1 MSHSNSQMSKGDQY
15 TYIANVKN
23 IELYSMLENIEQIL
37 FFDYQMFIELNYLPQ
52 NWSFFNKIIESG
64 THSINDQKE
73 VF

>member
-1 MSHSNSQMSKGDQY
+1 MSKGDQY
-15 TYIANVKN
+15 MYIANVKN